1 MTALAEKKMA
11 NNKPKEKIIAGAV
24 SCALWEN
31 ELTTRDGRQIPVLKA
46 SLERRYRDAS
56 GTWKSSNSF
65 GRNEIPQA
73 IYCLMKAYAA
83 MMEKSSDEEEAA
95 E

>member
-1 MTALAEKKMA
+1 MA

-31 ELTTRDGRQIPVLKA
+31 ELTMRDGRRIPVLKA

-73 IYCLMKAYAA
+73 IYCLLQAYAA
-83 MMEKSSDEEEAA
+83 MVSEDGQEAEE
-95 E
+95 

>member
-1 MTALAEKKMA
+1 MA

-31 ELTTRDGRQIPVLKA
+31 ELTMRDGRQVVALKA
-46 SLERRYRDAS
+46 SIEKRYRDAA
-56 GTWKSSNSF
+56 GVWKSSNSF

-83 MMEKSSDEEEAA
+83 MMEKSTEEEEVAA

>member
-1 MTALAEKKMA
+1 MA
-11 NNKPKEKIIAGAV
+11 NNKPKEKISAGAV

-31 ELTTRDGRQIPVLKA
+31 ELTTRDGRQVVVLKA

-65 GRNEIPQA
+65 GRNEVAQA
-73 IYCLMKAYAA
+73 IFCLTKAYAA
-83 MMEKSSDEEEAA
+83 MMEKSADEEEVTA

>member
-1 MTALAEKKMA
+1 MA
-11 NNKPKEKIIAGAV
+11 NNKPKEKISAGTV

-31 ELTTRDGRQIPVLKA
+31 DLTTRDGKTITVLKA
-46 SLERRYRDAS
+46 SIEKRYRDAA
-56 GTWKSSNSF
+56 GVWKSSNSF